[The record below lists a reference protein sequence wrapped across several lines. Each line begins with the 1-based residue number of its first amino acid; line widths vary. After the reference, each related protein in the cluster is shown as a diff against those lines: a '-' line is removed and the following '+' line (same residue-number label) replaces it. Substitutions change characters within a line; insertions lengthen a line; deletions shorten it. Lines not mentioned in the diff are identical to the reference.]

1 MYRAYKNIRSDTYVF
16 FDENVEIGKMFTFQ
30 GEKIESQLINKLAI
44 SNLHEV
50 NFSSA
55 LKYVVYKTMAKHD
68 FYSNYKVVV

>member
-1 MYRAYKNIRSDTYVF
+1 MYRAYKNTQSDTYIF
-16 FDENVEIGKMFTFQ
+16 FDKNVEIGKIFTFQ

-55 LKYVVYKTMAKHD
+55 LKYVVYKTMTKHD
-68 FYSNYKVVV
+68 FHSTYKVVV